1 MRPGEKLGPDEE
13 SMLMLETLFSRLE
26 DTCWYTQEVT
36 RLDHSVAIG
45 LDERGTGSRET
56 SEKTGEG
63 RCWPE
68 LSRDRECG
76 DQQGHEDQRG
86 AVVSTVRGESWPR
99 CQS

>member
-1 MRPGEKLGPDEE
+1 
-13 SMLMLETLFSRLE
+13 MLMLETLFSRLE

-86 AVVSTVRGESWPR
+86 AVVSTVPRGKLAQVPELALR
-99 CQS
+99 GTLAV

>member
-1 MRPGEKLGPDEE
+1 
-13 SMLMLETLFSRLE
+13 MLMLETLFSRLE

-56 SEKTGEG
+56 SKKTGEG

-76 DQQGHEDQRG
+76 DQRG
-86 AVVSTVRGESWPR
+86 AVVSTVPRGKLAQVPELALR
-99 CQS
+99 GTLAV